1 MKHSAFQPVQPCH
14 DTHEKSSFS
23 LTPSYVAG
31 HHKFMEI
38 FVPRKQRH
46 NCGIFSYQER
56 KSKLQAVSDQVPI
69 LTEKKIHTYPSRQT
83 YSTNWQLPQKQQ
95 HQFFCD
101 ICRIHR
107 SSNTRINITLL
118 QEKTTG
124 YKQYCRQDQK
134 HSPHKL
140 TKLRCLPPFTCM
152 HSAAFNPFLLRGGYC
167 KHCTYTYR
175 QQHLVS

>member
-1 MKHSAFQPVQPCH
+1 MKHSARRIFF
-14 DTHEKSSFS
+14 FS
-23 LTPSYVAG
+23 YTSHVAG

-38 FVPRKQRH
+38 FVPRKQLH
-46 NCGIFSYQER
+46 NCGIFTYQEQ
-56 KSKLQAVSDQVPI
+56 KSQQQAVSDQVPV
-69 LTEKKIHTYPSRQT
+69 LTKNPSRQT

>member
-1 MKHSAFQPVQPCH
+1 MKHSARRIFF
-14 DTHEKSSFS
+14 FS
-23 LTPSYVAG
+23 YTSHVAG

-38 FVPRKQRH
+38 FVPRKQLH
-46 NCGIFSYQER
+46 NCGIFTYQEQ
-56 KSKLQAVSDQVPI
+56 KSQQQAVSDQVPV
-69 LTEKKIHTYPSRQT
+69 LTKNPSRQT
-83 YSTNWQLPQKQQ
+83 YSTHWQLPQKQQ
-95 HQFFCD
+95 HQFISE
-101 ICRIHR
+101 ICHTHR

-124 YKQYCRQDQK
+124 YKQYFRQDQK